1 MEKEQLRRLA
11 VFLAR
16 YATTLLAVNVHT
28 SRVARN
34 AKRLGEALGVE
45 VQMTSLIRTLTI
57 TVTDNESGRSITEVA
72 EVLPKANNFR
82 LNSELSAL
90 SWRGLDEQ
98 YPLEQLEEEFD
109 RIVYRASQTSFPLQ
123 WGLISFSNSCFCMI
137 FGGDLFAI
145 FMVFLATAAGF
156 GSRHF
161 LQRRYRMNHY
171 IGTAA
176 AAFIS
181 ASIAALAIWYPGAN
195 SNVAIATSV
204 LYLIP
209 GVPLINGTIDI
220 LEGHT
225 ISGTSR
231 LIGAL
236 LIVISISTGLALSL
250 LFFSRSL
257 VMQ

>member
-57 TVTDNESGRSITEVA
+57 TVTDSASGRSITEVA
-72 EVLPKANNFR
+72 EVVPKAHNFR

-90 SWRGLDEQ
+90 SWRGLEEH

-109 RIVYRASQTSFPLQ
+109 RIVYRASQPSFPLQ

-137 FGGDLFAI
+137 FGGDFFAI
-145 FMVFLATAAGF
+145 FLVFLA
-156 GSRHF
+156 
-161 LQRRYRMNHY
+161 
-171 IGTAA
+171 TAA

>member
-1 MEKEQLRRLA
+1 MEKTQLRGIA
-11 VFLAR
+11 SFLAR

-34 AKRLGEALGVE
+34 AKRLGEALGVD
-45 VQMTSLIRTLTI
+45 VRMTSLIRTITL
-57 TVTDNESGRSITEVA
+57 TVTDPASGRSMTEVA
-72 EVLPKANNFR
+72 EVVSKANNFR

-90 SWRGLDEQ
+90 SWRALDDR
-98 YPLEQLEEEFD
+98 YPQERLEAEFD
-109 RIVYRASQTSFPLQ
+109 RIVQRASKPSFRLQ
-123 WGLISFSNSCFCMI
+123 WGLISFSNSCFCLI
-137 FGGDLFAI
+137 FGGDILAVL
-145 FMVFLATAAGF
+145 MVFLATAGGF
-156 GSRHF
+156 RLRHY
-161 LQRRYRMNHY
+161 LTQRHHLNHY

-176 AAFIS
+176 AAFTS
-181 ASIAALAIWYPGAN
+181 ASIAALSLWLPDAN
-195 SNVAIATSV
+195 SNIAVATSV